1 MPRGEFKHRYWFIA
15 DTPNIARTSCIIL
28 KRFIMKFWFLLTS
41 QIAGR
46 MYNTNVSIKCMM
58 WKVCRSPTLCHYLQT
73 TIDFK
78 WQKQAPLSC
87 FRPLRNGACTDL
99 SENLSVNCLKGGLV
113 NATTSNP
120 LFFLVD
126 KYPKRI
132 SIKKTVTIHLA
143 FPPFLS
149 ILKVR
154 QKLVTIKTL
163 MLFLQ
168 HSLRQLASKKY
179 MRLVFLAILFLRWW
193 LIYV

>member
-1 MPRGEFKHRYWFIA
+1 M
-15 DTPNIARTSCIIL
+15 
-28 KRFIMKFWFLLTS
+28 
-41 QIAGR
+41 
-46 MYNTNVSIKCMM
+46 
-58 WKVCRSPTLCHYLQT
+58 
-73 TIDFK
+73 
-78 WQKQAPLSC
+78 
-87 FRPLRNGACTDL
+87 
-99 SENLSVNCLKGGLV
+99 

-163 MLFLQ
+163 KVHKREKFFG
-168 HSLRQLASKKY
+168 SD
-179 MRLVFLAILFLRWW
+179 FEFFTIL
-193 LIYV
+193 